1 VRVLIAPDSFKGS
14 IGAAAAAAALAEG
27 WLSARPDDQ
36 VTRLPLAD
44 GGEGTLDVLAATVPG
59 AHWHRARVAGP
70 TGSPVTAWWLEIP
83 GDATPG
89 APPGAGASS
98 ASPAGPLASASRAVS
113 PATESRGLLGQRR
126 VPRGS
131 PPQTSTAVVELA
143 GASGLPLLA
152 QPDPLGSQTTGLGEL
167 LGRALDAGMG
177 RILVGLGGSASTDG
191 GTGALA
197 ALGARFLDAAG
208 QPLPPGGGALAT
220 LARADLSGLRPPPAG
235 GVICLTDVTAP
246 LLGPLGAA
254 AVFGPQKGADGPQI
268 DRLEA
273 GLARLAGMLGGDP
286 GAPGAGAAGGTGYGL
301 ATAWGAVLAPGAAE
315 LCRLAGLDRLLAAT
329 DLVIT
334 GEGRFDAT
342 SLTGKVCGTVLAAAA
357 AAGTPVALVAG
368 QVSAPAAEGLAAV
381 VTLAGLAGGT
391 AAALASPA
399 HWLHQ
404 AGEELARD
412 TTKGMP

>member
-1 VRVLIAPDSFKGS
+1 MRVVVAPDKFKGS
-14 IGAAAAAAALAEG
+14 ASAPQVAAAISAGLRRARPDLDVVEIPVADGGDGTVAAALAAG
-27 WLSARPDDQ
+27 FAPVSA
-36 VTRLPLAD
+36 LA
-44 GGEGTLDVLAATVPG
+44 E
-59 AHWHRARVAGP
+59 GP
-70 TGSPVTAWWLEIP
+70 TGAPV
-83 GDATPG
+83 DATF
-89 APPGAGASS
+89 AMLAMRAGRSVGSAGSS
-98 ASPAGPLASASRAVS
+98 AGGSTAGGSSA
-113 PATESRGLLGQRR
+113 GG
-126 VPRGS
+126 
-131 PPQTSTAVVELA
+131 STAVVELA
-143 GASGLPLLA
+143 DVAGLRRLPGGDVAVAPLTASTYGVGQVIA
-152 QPDPLGSQTTGLGEL
+152 A
-167 LGRALDAGMG
+167 ALDAGATEIVLG
-177 RILVGLGGSASTDG
+177 IGGSASTDG
-191 GTGALA
+191 GAGMVQALGIGLSDQRGHNLARGGAALRDLA
-197 ALGARFLDAAG
+197 AIRLDGLDPRIAG
-208 QPLPPGGGALAT
+208 VRLLVA
-220 LARADLSGLRPPPAG
+220 S
-235 GVICLTDVTAP
+235 DVDNP
-246 LLGPLGAA
+246 LLGPAGAA